1 VTEASPQRDPQRD
14 PHRDSGRR
22 AFLIVRLGALGDI
35 VHALPLAAALRATW
49 PDARVDWLVDV
60 KHRAILEHVGGLTAI
75 LSVDTRRIGGDT
87 GIVPVVRRLRAARY
101 DVAID
106 AQGLLK
112 SSALAYLAGAARVVG
127 MARAHL
133 REPLSSWAYDAT
145 VEPAGPHVVDNAL
158 AIAQAVGATSGV
170 TRRGPGEGGPPRFA
184 LQPPAS
190 DVVARVRD
198 MLGLDAGQPFAVINP
213 GAAWPN
219 KRWPPERFGA
229 VARHL
234 RARHGWPSI
243 VVWGPGE
250 EDLAGAVV
258 AAADGAA
265 ASAPATSLG
274 ELLAIIGAAG
284 LVISGDTGPLH
295 LAAALGTPI
304 VGIYG
309 PTDPARN
316 GPWSPAD
323 ITLSRHRGCAC
334 HHQRRCTAAVWCLEG
349 LAGDEVSAAVD
360 RRLGEMPDARAVP
373 DGQVVKENDR

>member
-1 VTEASPQRDPQRD
+1 VTEASPQRDPHHD
-14 PHRDSGRR
+14 AAGR

-35 VHALPLAAALRATW
+35 VHALPLAAALRSTW
-49 PDARVDWLVDV
+49 PDARIDWLVDV
-60 KHRAILEHVGGLTAI
+60 KHRAILDHVGGLTTI
-75 LSVDTRRIGGDT
+75 VPVDTRRMAGGT
-87 GIVPVVRRLRAARY
+87 GVVPVVRRLRAARY

-112 SSALAYLAGAARVVG
+112 SALLAYLAGAARVVG
-127 MARAHL
+127 LDRRQL
-133 REPLSSWAYDAT
+133 REPLAGWAYDAT
-145 VEPAGPHVVDNAL
+145 AVPAGPHVVDNAL
-158 AIAQAVGATSGV
+158 ALAQAVGATPGSA
-170 TRRGPGEGGPPRFA
+170 RRSVGEGGPPQFA
-184 LQPPAS
+184 LEPPQS
-190 DVVARVRD
+190 DVVARVRGV
-198 MLGLDAGQPFAVINP
+198 LGLGAGQPFALINP

-219 KRWPPERFGA
+219 KRWPPDRFGA

-234 RARHGWPSI
+234 RTRHGWPSI
-243 VVWGPGE
+243 VAWGPGE
-250 EDLAGAVV
+250 EDLARAVV

-274 ELLAIIGAAG
+274 ELLAIVGAAG

-323 ITLSRHRGCAC
+323 VTLSRNGACAC
-334 HHQRRCTAAVWCLEG
+334 HHQRTCSAGAWCLEG
-349 LAGDEVSAAVD
+349 LAVDEVSAAVD
-360 RRLGEMPDARAVP
+360 RRLDRA
-373 DGQVVKENDR
+373 

>member
-1 VTEASPQRDPQRD
+1 VTGASPQPDRQRD
-14 PHRDSGRR
+14 PHRDPARR

-35 VHALPLAAALRATW
+35 VHALPLAAALRAAW
-49 PDARVDWLVDV
+49 PDARIDWLVDV
-60 KHRAILEHVGGLTAI
+60 KHRAILDHVGGVTTI
-75 LSVDTRRIGGDT
+75 VPVDTRRMGGDT
-87 GIVPVVRRLRAARY
+87 GVVPVLRRLRAARY
-101 DVAID
+101 DVAVD

-112 SSALAYLAGAARVVG
+112 SALLAYLAGAGRVVG
-127 MARAHL
+127 LARGHL
-133 REPLSSWAYDAT
+133 REPIASWAYDAT

-158 AIAQAVGATSGV
+158 TLARAAGAAV
-170 TRRGPGEGGPPRFA
+170 GPPRFA

-190 DVVARVRD
+190 DVVGRVRGV
-198 MLGLDAGQPFAVINP
+198 LGIAAGQPFALINP

-243 VVWGPGE
+243 VAWGPGE
-250 EDLAGAVV
+250 EDLARAVV

-265 ASAPATSLG
+265 ALAPMTSLG
-274 ELLAIIGAAG
+274 ELLAIVGAAA
-284 LVISGDTGPLH
+284 VVVSGDTGPLH

-323 ITLSRHRGCAC
+323 VTLSRNRACAC
-334 HHQRRCTAAVWCLEG
+334 HHQRRCTAAAWCLEG
-349 LAGDEVSAAVD
+349 LGVDEVSAAVD
-360 RRLGEMPDARAVP
+360 RRLD
-373 DGQVVKENDR
+373 DIKENDR

>member
-1 VTEASPQRDPQRD
+1 VTEASPQRDRQRD
-14 PHRDSGRR
+14 PQRDSGRR

-35 VHALPLAAALRATW
+35 VHALPLAAALRAAW

-60 KHRAILEHVGGLTAI
+60 KHRAILDHVGGLSNI
-75 LSVDTRRIGGDT
+75 VPVDTRRTGGDT
-87 GIVPVVRRLRAARY
+87 GVVPVVRRLRAARY

-112 SSALAYLAGAARVVG
+112 SAVLARLAGAGRVVG
-127 MARAHL
+127 LARGHL
-133 REPLSSWAYDAT
+133 RESMASWAYDAT

-158 AIAQAVGATSGV
+158 ALAQSVGAPA
-170 TRRGPGEGGPPRFA
+170 GPLRFA

-190 DVVARVRD
+190 DIVGRVRGV
-198 MLGLDAGQPFAVINP
+198 LGLGEGQPFALMNP

-243 VVWGPGE
+243 VAWGPGE
-250 EDLAGAVV
+250 EDLARAVA
-258 AAADGAA
+258 AAADGSAA
-265 ASAPATSLG
+265 LAPMTSLE
-274 ELLAIIGAAG
+274 ELLAIVGAAG
-284 LVISGDTGPLH
+284 LVVSGDTGPLH

-323 ITLSRHRGCAC
+323 VTISRNHACAC

-349 LAGDEVSAAVD
+349 LAVDEVSAAVD
-360 RRLGEMPDARAVP
+360 RRLDDMPDVRTVP
-373 DGQVVKENDR
+373 DLKQ

>member
-1 VTEASPQRDPQRD
+1 VSQVPPQTGPQRDA
-14 PHRDSGRR
+14 GRR

-49 PDARVDWLVDV
+49 PDARIDWLVDV
-60 KHRAILEHVGGLTAI
+60 KHRPILDHVGGLSTI
-75 LSVDTRRIGGDT
+75 VPVDTRRMAGDT
-87 GIVPVVRRLRAARY
+87 GVVPVVRRLRAARY

-112 SSALAYLAGAARVVG
+112 SALLARLAGAARVVG
-127 MARAHL
+127 LARDHL
-133 REPLSSWAYDAT
+133 REPLASRAYDETAQ
-145 VEPAGPHVVDNAL
+145 PAGPHVVDNAL
-158 AIAQAVGATSGV
+158 ALAAAAGATAVS
-170 TRRGPGEGGPPRFA
+170 TRRSLGEGGPPRFA

-190 DVVARVRD
+190 DVAGRVRSV
-198 MLGLDAGQPFAVINP
+198 LGLADGQQFALINP

-234 RARHGWPSI
+234 RTRHGWPSI
-243 VVWGPGE
+243 VAWGPGE

-265 ASAPATSLG
+265 ARAPATSLG
-274 ELLAIIGAAG
+274 ELLAVLGAAG
-284 LVISGDTGPLH
+284 LVVSGDTGPLH

-316 GPWSPAD
+316 GPWSAAD
-323 ITLSRHRGCAC
+323 VTLSRHRACAC
-334 HHQRRCTAAVWCLEG
+334 HHQRRCTAAAWCLEG
-349 LAGDEVSAAVD
+349 LAVDEVCAAVD
-360 RRLGEMPDARAVP
+360 RRLGVMADSRAIVERP
-373 DGQVVKENDR
+373 ALKENDR

>member
-1 VTEASPQRDPQRD
+1 VTEASPQRDPQQD
-14 PHRDSGRR
+14 AGRR

-35 VHALPLAAALRATW
+35 VHALPLAAALRAAW

-60 KHRAILEHVGGLTAI
+60 KHRAILDHAGGLSTI
-75 LSVDTRRIGGDT
+75 VPVDTRRMGGDT
-87 GIVPVVRRLRAARY
+87 GVVPVVRRLRAARY
-101 DVAID
+101 DVAVD

-112 SSALAYLAGAARVVG
+112 SALLARLAGARRVVG
-127 MARAHL
+127 LARGHL
-133 REPLSSWAYDAT
+133 REPLARWAYDDVA
-145 VEPAGPHVVDNAL
+145 EPAGPHVVDHAL
-158 AIAQAVGATSGV
+158 ALAQAAGAPAGL
-170 TRRGPGEGGPPRFA
+170 TRRSLGEGGPPLFG

-190 DVVARVRD
+190 DIVARVRGT
-198 MLGLDAGQPFAVINP
+198 LGLAADQPFAVINP

-229 VARHL
+229 VARDL

-243 VVWGPGE
+243 VAWGPGE
-250 EDLAGAVV
+250 EDLARTVA

-265 ASAPATSLG
+265 TPAPATSLG
-274 ELLAIIGAAG
+274 ELLAILGAAG
-284 LVISGDTGPLH
+284 LVVSGDTGPLH

-323 ITLSRHRGCAC
+323 VTLSRYRACAC
-334 HHQRRCTAAVWCLEG
+334 HHQRRCTAAAWCLG
-349 LAGDEVSAAVD
+349 ALGADEVSAAVD
-360 RRLGEMPDARAVP
+360 RRIGTMPDVRAM
-373 DGQVVKENDR
+373 KETDR

>member
-1 VTEASPQRDPQRD
+1 MTEASPQRDA
-14 PHRDSGRR
+14 GRR

-35 VHALPLAAALRATW
+35 VHALPLAAAIRATW
-49 PDARVDWLVDV
+49 PGARLDWLVDV
-60 KHRAILEHVGGLTAI
+60 KHRAILDHVGGLSTI
-75 LSVDTRRIGGDT
+75 VPVDTRRMAGDT
-87 GIVPVVRRLRAARY
+87 GVVPVVRRLRAARY

-112 SSALAYLAGAARVVG
+112 SALLAYLAGAARVVG
-127 MARAHL
+127 LARGHL
-133 REPLSSWAYDAT
+133 REPLARWAYDAT
-145 VEPAGPHVVDNAL
+145 AEPAGPHVVDHAL
-158 AIAQAVGATSGV
+158 ALAQAVGARAGL
-170 TRRGPGEGGPPRFA
+170 PRFG

-190 DVVARVRD
+190 DVVARVRGV
-198 MLGLDAGQPFAVINP
+198 LGVAAGQPFALINP

-234 RARHGWPSI
+234 RARRGWPSI
-243 VVWGPGE
+243 VAWGPGE
-250 EDLAGAVV
+250 GDLARAAV

-265 ASAPATSLG
+265 ALAPTTSLG
-274 ELLAIIGAAG
+274 ELLAIVGAAG

-323 ITLSRHRGCAC
+323 VTLSRNAACAC
-334 HHQRRCTAAVWCLEG
+334 HHQRRCTAAAWCLEG
-349 LAGDEVSAAVD
+349 LTVDEVGAAVD
-360 RRLGEMPDARAVP
+360 RRLESLPDSRTMPDSRRT
-373 DGQVVKENDR
+373 ENGR